1 MFFWN
6 SSIKVSDSGLLQGY
20 TDHHCHL
27 LPGVD
32 DGVQKHTMT
41 IDLLNLMQKQGVKK
55 VWFTPHVM
63 EDMPNTP
70 ESLKE
75 VFDDTLHI
83 IRENGGCD
91 IELHLAAENML
102 DNFFSLPRAKQL
114 PLPNNHLL
122 VETSYFTPPYNMKG
136 MLREIM
142 ADGIYP
148 LLAHPCRYQY
158 MEEKDYEE
166 LREMRLHFQLNIPA
180 VSGLYGEVVQKKSF
194 WLLDHNYYT
203 FTGTDT
209 HSLSQYQ
216 RFLET
221 KLPRKRIKQ
230 LEELLASARFLKL

>member
-1 MFFWN
+1 
-6 SSIKVSDSGLLQGY
+6 
-20 TDHHCHL
+20 
-27 LPGVD
+27 
-32 DGVQKHTMT
+32 
-41 IDLLNLMQKQGVKK
+41 
-55 VWFTPHVM
+55 M

-75 VFDDTLHI
+75 VYDDILHI
-83 IRENGGCD
+83 ISENGGCD
-91 IELHLAAENML
+91 IEFHLAAENML

-114 PLPNNHLL
+114 PLPDNHLL

-221 KLPRKRIKQ
+221 KLPRTRVKQ
-230 LEELLASARFLKL
+230 LEELLGSSAAS